1 MRALVQRSL
10 ACATVSFAA
19 TLSGQVLAQTLQP
32 PEEIEEVVVRGG
44 KTLSQYRLELEQAE
58 DDLFRLFNELNEGND
73 TDIRCRNEAPTGSR
87 MPQRVCRSQAE
98 DRASANSARDFLNAL
113 FSSSGKGSGAGAPQ
127 VNAEIGMGEALS
139 NAVSAGSSAL
149 AQFEA
154 EWTRVLAG
162 NRQLYEA
169 AVEYA
174 ELEEEF
180 DRLRGVTS
188 ADTRQPR
195 QVVLGRTGPQCEAS
209 TLTEYEQR
217 NNVARV
223 SGTVGISACPA
234 GTTGRFTLVA
244 RVRDEAG
251 AITPIEFSETWQR
264 ADAQDHVFNSDY
276 SIGENMSLVSVRVL
290 NLTCTCEDPTQ

>member
-1 MRALVQRSL
+1 MR
-10 ACATVSFAA
+10 
-19 TLSGQVLAQTLQP
+19 
-32 PEEIEEVVVRGG
+32 
-44 KTLSQYRLELEQAE
+44 
-58 DDLFRLFNELNEGND
+58 
-73 TDIRCRNEAPTGSR
+73 
-87 MPQRVCRSQAE
+87 QRVCRSHAE
-98 DRASANSARDFLNAL
+98 ERADAESARNFLNAL
-113 FSSSGKGSGAGAPQ
+113 ISSSGKGEGGPQ
-127 VNAEIGMGEALS
+127 VNASIAMGEALS

-149 AQFEA
+149 ARFEA
-154 EWTRVLAG
+154 EWTRVLGG

-169 AVEYA
+169 ALEYA

-180 DRLRGVTS
+180 DRMRGVTS
-188 ADTRQPR
+188 ASMLRPR

-251 AITPIEFSETWQR
+251 GITPIEFGETWHHV
-264 ADAQDHVFNSDY
+264 DAQDHIFNSEY
-276 SIGENMSLVSVRVL
+276 PIGENVALVSVRVL
-290 NLTCTCEDPTQ
+290 NLTCACEGPAQ